1 MLSTPCWFI
10 KLIPA
15 QEEADL
21 HTDHGADRKLLGTLA
36 CQKQRWFV
44 LTDPHRIILGGTEVK
59 KKLENTS
66 CLSGYVGNTQGWT
79 LSWHWKNKLADPS
92 AGGDREARWRRE
104 SEGTQLWFS
113 Y

>member
-21 HTDHGADRKLLGTLA
+21 HTDHRADGEFWGHSCMPKAT
-36 CQKQRWFV
+36 FI
-44 LTDPHRIILGGTEVK
+44 LTDPNRIILGGAEVK
-59 KKLENTS
+59 KKLENTPR
-66 CLSGYVGNTQGWT
+66 LSGYVGNTQGWA

-92 AGGDREARWRRE
+92 AGGGREAHWRWE

-113 Y
+113 N